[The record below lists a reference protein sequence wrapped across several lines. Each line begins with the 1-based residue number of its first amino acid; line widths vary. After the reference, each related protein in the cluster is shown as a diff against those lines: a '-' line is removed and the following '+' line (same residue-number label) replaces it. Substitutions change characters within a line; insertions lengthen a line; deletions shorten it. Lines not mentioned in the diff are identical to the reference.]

1 MPTLLD
7 NLLTLIFIISMLYII
22 LYNSY
27 TLVALISIILL
38 GVIIS
43 YTYLKTN
50 NYYIIAS
57 FLLIFAI
64 KNIDLNRTLKLMYT
78 TKFIFLAV
86 HIIAYFISLVYFPDS
101 ISYVYRDGI
110 KRQNFFIGHPNT
122 FAMIAYWCMFEFIY
136 VNYKKLKDFHF
147 ILFIILS
154 YLIKYYTDSN
164 TGFFIFIF
172 VIIAVFLDKKNVHIE
187 KVIMRFLAKYSFAFF
202 SIFFSLITIFY
213 SNLSGIALELYN
225 KLDKYLTNRL
235 IYGAFAY
242 DKYGLTFF
250 GKSLYFDDKI
260 QWHTYWFDGMTFDN
274 TFLWILVAFGIF
286 YLVIL
291 SIGFYLFSKN
301 ASNIQCIFV
310 VAYTLYAIMESYILN
325 AVLCFPLLFLGL
337 FVFNNKKSNSIKY
350 PSSQN
355 YNLLK
360 D

>member
-1 MPTLLD
+1 MPTLVD

-78 TKFIFLAV
+78 TKFIFLSI
-86 HIIAYFISLVYFPDS
+86 HIIAYFIALVYFPDS
-101 ISYVYRDGI
+101 ILYVYRNGV

-122 FAMIAYWCMFEFIY
+122 FAMIAYWCMFEFVY
-136 VNYKKLKDFHF
+136 VKYKKLQDFHF
-147 ILFIILS
+147 VLFIILS
-154 YLIKYYTDSN
+154 YLVKYYTDSN
-164 TGFFIFIF
+164 TGFFISTF
-172 VIIAVFLDKKNVHIE
+172 VIIAIFLDKKNIHIE
-187 KVIMRFLAKYSFAFF
+187 KVIIRFLAKYSFAFF

-225 KLDKYLTNRL
+225 KLNKYLTDRL

-242 DKYGLTFF
+242 DKYELTFF

-274 TFLWILVAFGIF
+274 TFLWLLVAFGIF

-310 VAYTLYAIMESYILN
+310 VAYIFYAIMESYVLN
-325 AVLCFPLLFLGL
+325 AVFCFPLLFLGL
-337 FVFNNKKSNSIKY
+337 FVFNNQKSNTIKY
-350 PSSQN
+350 PYQKK
-355 YNLLK
+355 L
-360 D
+360 